1 MLLHG
6 YFRSTASYRVRIALN
21 LKDVAYSDAFH
32 HLRHGE
38 QNAPDYLALNPQ
50 GLLPTLETGD
60 AVLTQSLA
68 ICEYLDEVYPDP
80 PIIPSGALER
90 AHVRAFSQAIACDI
104 HPVQNL
110 KILDRLRALG
120 IAEDDITGWA
130 RTAIEDGL
138 AACDVLIRKRETPF
152 CFGNAPTL
160 ADICLVPQLVNAR
173 RFGVDLKWD
182 RLLAIEARCLELDA
196 FAKASPQQ
204 QPDAE

>member
-1 MLLHG
+1 
-6 YFRSTASYRVRIALN
+6 
-21 LKDVAYSDAFH
+21 
-32 HLRHGE
+32 
-38 QNAPDYLALNPQ
+38 
-50 GLLPTLETGD
+50 
-60 AVLTQSLA
+60 
-68 ICEYLDEVYPDP
+68 
-80 PIIPSGALER
+80 
-90 AHVRAFSQAIACDI
+90 
-104 HPVQNL
+104 
-110 KILDRLRALG
+110 LG